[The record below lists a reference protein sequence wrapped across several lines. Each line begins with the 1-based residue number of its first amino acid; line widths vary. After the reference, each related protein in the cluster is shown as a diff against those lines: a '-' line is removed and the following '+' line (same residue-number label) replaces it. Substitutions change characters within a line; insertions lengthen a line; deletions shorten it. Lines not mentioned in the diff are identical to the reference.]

1 MSVRHQPLLCSSLS
15 SLQKPSLWSSLCL
28 KQCLYWWQREE
39 RCGKSQIGFL
49 KPLLANNTCH
59 IHHNLIVHITLGLTP
74 KVSKTE
80 IYKIPSRIDTA
91 KTGNKIFV
99 HSTTSYHNSQV
110 VNSFQT
116 GKHISWPSLIVE
128 FQHIMFGWLP
138 LKFKYATFLNA
149 FSLSSE
155 SEKKFAVFQLFCSW
169 VFQLSLPVIRLIF
182 SFVPDFHVYFPFLL
196 WTRIW

>member
-1 MSVRHQPLLCSSLS
+1 MEIWKYLLEN
-15 SLQKPSLWSSLCL
+15 KH
-28 KQCLYWWQREE
+28 
-39 RCGKSQIGFL
+39 
-49 KPLLANNTCH
+49 LL
-59 IHHNLIVHITLGLTP
+59 G
-74 KVSKTE
+74 KTE

-128 FQHIMFGWLP
+128 FQHIISGWLP